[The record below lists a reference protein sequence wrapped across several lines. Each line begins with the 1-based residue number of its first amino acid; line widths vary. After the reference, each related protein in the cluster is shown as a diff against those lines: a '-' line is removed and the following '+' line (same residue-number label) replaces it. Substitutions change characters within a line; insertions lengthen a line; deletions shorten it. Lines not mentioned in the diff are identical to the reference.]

1 MKKKVK
7 NIGELSQTHGKIEE
21 KEYRTLDQIWG
32 DDGIRK
38 YKTLDESEYLL
49 SLKEMNKSD
58 LQAHASKFGLIPVD
72 DRETLIKRLV
82 REFKKHTSLYN
93 VPKQKIN
100 YVKLDKTAKDVLSE
114 GR

>member
-7 NIGELSQTHGKIEE
+7 NIGELSQTHGKLEE
-21 KEYRTLDQIWG
+21 KEYKSLDQIWG

-38 YKTLDESEYLL
+38 YKTLNESEYLN
-49 SLKEMNKSD
+49 SLREMNKSD

-82 REFKKHTSLYN
+82 KEFKKHASNYN
-93 VPKQKIN
+93 IPKQTKN
-100 YVKLDKTAKDVLSE
+100 NLPLSKAAKDVLAE

>member
-7 NIGELSQTHGKIEE
+7 NISELSQTHGKLEE
-21 KEYRTLDQIWG
+21 KEYKTLDQIWG

-38 YKTLDESEYLL
+38 YKTLDEVQYVA

-72 DRETLIKRLV
+72 DRETLIKRLT
-82 REFKKHTSLYN
+82 REFKKHVSLYST
-93 VPKQKIN
+93 PKQKNNHIN
-100 YVKLDKTAKDVLSE
+100 LDKKTRDILAE

>member
-7 NIGELSQTHGKIEE
+7 NIGELSQTHGKLEE
-21 KEYRTLDQIWG
+21 KEYKTLDQIWG

-38 YKTLDESEYLL
+38 YKTLNEVEYTA

-82 REFKKHTSLYN
+82 KEFKKHVSMYSM
-93 VPKQKIN
+93 PKQIN
-100 YVKLDKTAKDVLSE
+100 NSVKLSKAARDVLAE
-114 GR
+114 GK

>member
-7 NIGELSQTHGKIEE
+7 NIGELSQTHGRLEE
-21 KEYRTLDQIWG
+21 KEYRSLDQIWG

-38 YKTLDESEYLL
+38 YKTLDESEYLIT
-49 SLKEMNKSD
+49 LKEMNKSD

-82 REFKKHTSLYN
+82 REFKKHVSNYN
-93 VPKQKIN
+93 VPKQNNNNI
-100 YVKLDKTAKDVLSE
+100 KLSKSAKDVLAE
-114 GR
+114 GK

>member
-7 NIGELSQTHGKIEE
+7 NIGELSQTHGKTEE